1 MTTIWQPQRAVVAP
15 QRVLPPARPAAPPSR
30 FTLPADPSQMRP
42 AARTNIRA
50 VPLFP
55 GDRAL
60 DAAANLIA
68 TVASRPDG
76 WLYMANW
83 YIHRDMT
90 LASGRSLANILAGC
104 AARGGRIRGLF
115 WHGSLQ
121 QIDPIIRGV
130 TSPLGAAAS
139 AVITPIIRQTLA
151 NRITNIQKNEETARY
166 INALPGGRCIARL
179 DDATLTFGSHHQK
192 ILVVGNNERIDAIV
206 GGVDWHNDRIRRVAG
221 DAGSPMF
228 DISVQLD
235 AQAANDVA
243 ELFERRWRANPVRA
257 RIPLPPRRAP
267 VGTRPG
273 GGATV
278 QIGPNFGC
286 KAPFTSV
293 PHAIRSGNAL
303 ISNVLGNCQNFF
315 YAEDQ
320 YGVGN
325 DGLERAIRRAF
336 ANGANYGVIVLAN
349 GAAVSDIPEISYR
362 RWKFW
367 AKFYQ
372 FIGRKLFVFERV
384 GDDGSPL
391 GPHAYV
397 HSKLVIVDDQAA
409 TIASVNQNRRS
420 WYHDS
425 ELAALI
431 TDAPD
436 LIRGMRVG
444 VWGHHLTNLRP
455 SDNIRDPAAALQIW
469 RSVFFNQ
476 RQMTRI
482 KPFPMTKVPPR
493 LSAHVSSRI
502 RTGTNWAAP
511 LLGVGGWALGR
522 LAGSGIGSTIDT
534 VMDTAFDKIYDPSG
548 PASC

>member
-1 MTTIWQPQRAVVAP
+1 
-15 QRVLPPARPAAPPSR
+15 
-30 FTLPADPSQMRP
+30 MRP
-42 AARTNIRA
+42 AARTHIRA

-60 DAAANLIA
+60 DAAANLIGG
-68 TVASRPDG
+68 VASRPDG

-90 LASGRSLANILAGC
+90 VSSGRSLANILAGC
-104 AARGGRIRGLF
+104 AARGGTIRGLF

-130 TSPLGAAAS
+130 TSPLGAAGS

-192 ILVVGNNERIDAIV
+192 ILVVGNNDRIDAIV
-206 GGVDWHNDRIRRVAG
+206 GGVDWHNNRMRRLPG
-221 DAGSPMF
+221 DAGSPLF

-235 AQAANDVA
+235 GQAANDVA

-257 RIPLPPRRAP
+257 RIPLAPRRVPAGGP
-267 VGTRPG
+267 TT

-286 KAPFTSV
+286 KAPFTGV
-293 PHAIRSGNAL
+293 PRAIRGGNTL
-303 ISNVLGNCQNFF
+303 ISNVLGNCRNYF

-325 DGLERAIRRAF
+325 TELGRAIWRAF
-336 ANGANYGVIVLAN
+336 TNGANYGVIVLAN

-362 RWKFW
+362 RWQFW
-367 AKFYQ
+367 AKFYPL
-372 FIGRKLFVFERV
+372 IRARKLLVFERV

-397 HSKLVIVDDQAA
+397 HSKLVIVDDEAA

-425 ELAALI
+425 ELACLV

-444 VWGHHLTNLRP
+444 IWSHHLTNLGPR
-455 SDNIRDPAAALQIW
+455 DNIRDPAAALQIW
-469 RSVFFNQ
+469 RSVYDGQ

-482 KPFPMTKVPPR
+482 KPFSMRTPPR

-511 LLGVGGWALGR
+511 LLGVGGWAIGR
-522 LAGSGIGSTIDT
+522 LAGSGIAGTIDT
-534 VMDTAFDKIYDPSG
+534 VMDTAFEKIYDPEG
-548 PASC
+548 PATC